1 MESSQTPLERQFCAR
16 CGGEID
22 PEEHFEVF
30 GEETVKLCRV
40 EHIVGWVMRG
50 ARWKDGTPAVPG
62 ESLTLVRR
70 RAGAEI
76 TEVFETPEA
85 LRAWASAGGP
95 WGKSSGI

>member
-1 MESSQTPLERQFCAR
+1 VESSETPSQRDFCAR
-16 CGGEID
+16 CGREID

-30 GEETVKLCRV
+30 GEESVKLCRV

-50 ARWKDGTPAVPG
+50 ARWKDGTASEPNA
-62 ESLTLVRR
+62 SLTLVRR

-76 TEVFETPEA
+76 TEVFENAEA

-95 WGKSSGI
+95 WAKS